1 MSAFAALRTVARAQ
15 AIRPARMVAGM
26 RVSLLSTV
34 ARPSLVSSNV
44 LSRASLR
51 AFSAS
56 AGRFGS
62 GTTDVALSQKLQEE
76 LKYEQETAADNQTP
90 EGVRSFL
97 EQGVW
102 SIEDVRGNDEVTL
115 SRKFGDESI
124 RVMFSIADITE
135 DNLLE
140 DTEAE
145 NEEEDVTPPA
155 AIRASVSITKANAPG
170 CINVDLF
177 CQEDTFVIENISF
190 YENAKLG
197 TELTA
202 EADWQ
207 RRGVYIGPQFETL
220 DQTVQDEFE
229 KYLNERGINETLA
242 TFIPEYA
249 THKEQQEY
257 VKWLGKVRSFV
268 DA

>member
-15 AIRPARMVAGM
+15 AIKPARMVAGM

-44 LSRASLR
+44 LSRIGLR

-76 LKYEQETAADNQTP
+76 IKYEQENATETQTP
-90 EGVRSFL
+90 EGIKSFL

-115 SRKFGDESI
+115 TRKFGDENI
-124 RVMFSIADITE
+124 RIMFSIADITE
-135 DNLLE
+135 ENLL
-140 DTEAE
+140 DEAE
-145 NEEEDVTPPA
+145 NESEEDIVAPA
-155 AIRASVSITKANAPG
+155 AIRASVSITKASAPG

-190 YENAKLG
+190 YDSAKLG

-220 DQTVQDEFE
+220 DQAVQDEFE
-229 KYLNERGINETLA
+229 KYLNERGINESLA
-242 TFIPEYA
+242 AFIPEYA